1 MSDYADLLKP
11 FKLKHLLLRNRVMED
26 FTAAI
31 ERIVAGLEKRNRL
44 LNPQERK
51 YSEETAREID
61 TAVRDIVGQAFDKAM
76 GILRSKRA
84 ILERTA
90 QKLLEKE
97 TLTEADLK
105 VLVPEPAQSA
115 A

>member
-1 MSDYADLLKP
+1 MVTRFGMVEKLGLVGDLKGILSQIIP
-11 FKLKHLLLRNRVMED
+11 LVESRERTEWMQHLAE
-26 FTAAI
+26 AK
-31 ERIVAGLEKRNRL
+31 G
-44 LNPQERK
+44 
-51 YSEETAREID
+51 D
-61 TAVRDIVGQAFDKAM
+61 TAVRDIVRQAFDKAV

-105 VLVPEPAQSA
+105 ALVPEPAQSA

>member
-1 MSDYADLLKP
+1 MVTRFGMVEKLGQVTFEEASHNFLGTPAPSYA
-11 FKLKHLLLRNRVMED
+11 
-26 FTAAI
+26 
-31 ERIVAGLEKRNRL
+31 
-44 LNPQERK
+44 QERK

-61 TAVRDIVGQAFDKAM
+61 TAVRDIVRQAFDKAV

-97 TLTEADLK
+97 TLGEADLK
-105 VLVPEPAQSA
+105 ALVVEPAQSA

>member
-1 MSDYADLLKP
+1 VTFEEAPQNFLGTPGPSY
-11 FKLKHLLLRNRVMED
+11 
-26 FTAAI
+26 
-31 ERIVAGLEKRNRL
+31 G
-44 LNPQERK
+44 QERK

>member
-1 MSDYADLLKP
+1 
-11 FKLKHLLLRNRVMED
+11 
-26 FTAAI
+26 
-31 ERIVAGLEKRNRL
+31 
-44 LNPQERK
+44 
-51 YSEETAREID
+51 
-61 TAVRDIVGQAFDKAM
+61 VRDIVRQAFDKAV

-97 TLTEADLK
+97 TLGEADLK
-105 VLVPEPAQSA
+105 ALVAEPAQSA